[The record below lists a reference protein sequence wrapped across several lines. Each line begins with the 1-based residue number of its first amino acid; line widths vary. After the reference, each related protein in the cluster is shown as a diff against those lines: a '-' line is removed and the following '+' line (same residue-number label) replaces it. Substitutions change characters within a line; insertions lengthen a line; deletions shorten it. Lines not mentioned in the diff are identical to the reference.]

1 MGMKQVNQLDMYQN
15 IMLEVL
21 QRFAPLF
28 ILLGA
33 MFFIAWL
40 IRKPKKIKS
49 QLKKASKDKAHGI
62 IFGQRRGKRVFSPEN
77 AEQHVGVF
85 SASGTGK
92 TASIGIPTLRTWHGT
107 SFVIDISGDIEK
119 NCSNV
124 QNKLVFSPESNK
136 TSPFNIFGPVD
147 DLSSFEDKHEALEQL
162 SFLLM
167 PSYPGMNDNAKFFQ
181 DNGRKIL
188 TASLIAFYDS
198 GMDFIDICTKIV
210 GTSWKTLFADIDRT
224 QNHEAILYINGFEGA
239 SPQNTAGCKQACDD
253 ALKLFATNAKI
264 KRSIRRPTQN
274 EKAIEPKAI
283 EQNNLFVVVGE
294 DKLALYAP
302 LMNIITSQI
311 MQYIGTRKVT
321 DNSKTILLFLD
332 EFGSLGLDAGLIL
345 DAVRRFRKRKC
356 RIMLLMQNTVDMTIL
371 YGDDITRAILS
382 NLHYKVLL
390 GGLGE
395 PESQKYFAD
404 LIGYKT
410 VQRNSK
416 SKNDNQTTYTESDAR
431 EYVIEPADLDRQ
443 GKHTV
448 IVINANEPN
457 GYIKLRK
464 NYYFEK

>member
-1 MGMKQVNQLDMYQN
+1 MKQMNQLDVYQN
-15 IMLEVL
+15 ITLEVL
-21 QRFAPLF
+21 QKFAPIF
-28 ILLGA
+28 IFLVV
-33 MFFIAWL
+33 MFFVAWL
-40 IRKPKKIKS
+40 IKKPKKVKS
-49 QLKKASKDKAHGI
+49 QLKKATKEKAHGI
-62 IFGQRRGKRVFSPEN
+62 IFGKKRGKRIFSPEI
-77 AEQHVGVF
+77 AEQHIGVF

-92 TASIGIPTLRTWHGT
+92 TASIGIPTLRTWRGT

-119 NCSNV
+119 NCPNMPH
-124 QNKLVFSPESNK
+124 KLIFCPENEE
-136 TSPFNIFGPVD
+136 TNPFNIFGPIDVLD
-147 DLSSFEDKHEALEQL
+147 NLEDKHEALEQL
-162 SFLLM
+162 AFLLM
-167 PSYPGMNDNAKFFQ
+167 PSNPSMNDNAKFFH

-188 TASLIAFYDS
+188 TASFIAFYDM
-198 GMDFIDICTKIV
+198 GMDFIDICSKIV
-210 GTSWKTLFADIDRT
+210 STSWKTLFADIDKT
-224 QNHEAILYINGFEGA
+224 QNHEAIIYINGFEGA
-239 SPQNTAGCKQACDD
+239 SSQNTAGCKQACDD

-264 KRSIRRPTQN
+264 KRAIRRPHQN
-274 EKAIEPKAI
+274 ENAIEPKAI
-283 EQNNLFVVVGE
+283 EKNNLFIVVHE

-311 MQYIGTRKVT
+311 MQYIGTRKVN

-371 YGDDITRAILS
+371 YGEDVTRAILS
-382 NLHYKVLL
+382 NLHFKVLL

-410 VQRNSK
+410 VKRNSTSK
-416 SKNDNQTTYTESDAR
+416 SDNQTTYTESDSK

-464 NYYFEK
+464 NYYFKK